1 MAGTQGTALQVA
13 ELVEDEQRV
22 ITGTAEVA
30 IVAAA
35 FLLTVGGADAGIDVE
50 DDRLRA
56 ISCPVDPGTG
66 EVA

>member
-1 MAGTQGTALQVA
+1 MAGTQGTAPQVA

-30 IVAAA
+30 IAAAA
-35 FLLTVGGADAGIDVE
+35 FLLTVDGADAGIDVE

-56 ISCPVDPGTG
+56 ISRLVDSGTG

>member
-1 MAGTQGTALQVA
+1 MAGTQGTSLQVA

-50 DDRLRA
+50 DDCLRA

>member
-35 FLLTVGGADAGIDVE
+35 FLLTVGGADARIDVE
-50 DDRLRA
+50 DDCL
-56 ISCPVDPGTG
+56 
-66 EVA
+66 